1 MQELSLNGKEQ
12 LYYQVY
18 NILFQDIMSG
28 KYQIGDKIP
37 AESELMETF
46 HVSRATA
53 RRAMEML
60 ANEGLVVKKQ
70 GQGTTVISNQT
81 RNSLKRVVRY
91 TKKQDLDHV
100 VTVKKMVE
108 QTTVPADEKIA
119 KKLALPT
126 GRELIKLK
134 RVRYADEEPF
144 YCEVNY
150 FEKEY
155 VPEVLERDFSVES
168 LRVFLVETYHI
179 RWSCANQNVYA
190 ILADQEMAELLQVAE
205 GSPLIA
211 IERVSYDDKSVP
223 REYVVTYYRGDKYH
237 LEIDLAM

>member
-1 MQELSLNGKEQ
+1 
-12 LYYQVY
+12 
-18 NILFQDIMSG
+18 MS
-28 KYQIGDKIP
+28 
-37 AESELMETF
+37 
-46 HVSRATA
+46 
-53 RRAMEML
+53 RAMEML

-91 TKKQDLDHV
+91 TKKQDLDHA

-108 QTTVPADEKIA
+108 QKTVPATEKIA
-119 KKLALPT
+119 KKLELPT

-179 RWSCANQNVYA
+179 RWSCANQMSMQSWQNRRW
-190 ILADQEMAELLQVAE
+190 QSCF
-205 GSPLIA
+205 G
-211 IERVSYDDKSVP
+211 
-223 REYVVTYYRGDKYH
+223 
-237 LEIDLAM
+237 

>member
-60 ANEGLVVKKQ
+60 AKKQ

-91 TKKQDLDHV
+91 TKKQDLDHA

-144 YCEVNY
+144 YCEINY

-205 GSPLIA
+205 RSPLIA

>member
-1 MQELSLNGKEQ
+1 M
-12 LYYQVY
+12 
-18 NILFQDIMSG
+18 
-28 KYQIGDKIP
+28 
-37 AESELMETF
+37 
-46 HVSRATA
+46 
-53 RRAMEML
+53 
-60 ANEGLVVKKQ
+60 
-70 GQGTTVISNQT
+70 
-81 RNSLKRVVRY
+81 
-91 TKKQDLDHV
+91 
-100 VTVKKMVE
+100 TVKKMVE

-119 KKLALPT
+119 KKLAIPT

-190 ILADQEMAELLQVAE
+190 ILADQEMAELLRVAE